1 MTILKLIVSKPRTP
15 IFQRLSSQKYSVQK
29 ASPKNGKFIDWNF
42 TCAILGDANWVLIA
56 FFLNMRIF
64 VVASYNRQLLIILCE
79 LYDFMV

>member
-1 MTILKLIVSKPRTP
+1 MG
-15 IFQRLSSQKYSVQK
+15 
-29 ASPKNGKFIDWNF
+29 NFIDWDF
-42 TCAILGDANWVLIA
+42 TLTILGDANGVLIA

>member
-42 TCAILGDANWVLIA
+42 TLTVLGDANWVLWFYAILRVTTV
-56 FFLNMRIF
+56 FLR
-64 VVASYNRQLLIILCE
+64 
-79 LYDFMV
+79 